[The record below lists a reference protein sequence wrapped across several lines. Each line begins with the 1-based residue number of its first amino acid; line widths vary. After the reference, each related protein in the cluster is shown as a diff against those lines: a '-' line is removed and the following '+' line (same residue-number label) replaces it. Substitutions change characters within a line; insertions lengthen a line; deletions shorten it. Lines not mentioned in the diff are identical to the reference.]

1 MSTASHKSRTRIL
14 SEKAMKER
22 IHTSRKDRDLTV
34 DGLSKHHNEPMAM
47 KVRAAAETVKITEGA
62 AIAKLSHNTIV

>member
-1 MSTASHKSRTRIL
+1 
-14 SEKAMKER
+14 MKER

-62 AIAKLSHNTIV
+62 AIAKLSHNAIV

>member
-1 MSTASHKSRTRIL
+1 
-14 SEKAMKER
+14 MKER